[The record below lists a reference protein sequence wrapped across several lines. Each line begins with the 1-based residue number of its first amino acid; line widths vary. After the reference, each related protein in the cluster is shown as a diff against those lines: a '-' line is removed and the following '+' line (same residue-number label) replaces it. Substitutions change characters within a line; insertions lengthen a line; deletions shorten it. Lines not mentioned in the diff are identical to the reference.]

1 MVRIGIVDRNRCKP
15 KDCQKECYKFCPPVR
30 MGQEVITFDPE
41 TGQAIIS
48 EQLCEGTGICV
59 KKCPFGAIK
68 IINLP
73 EELEENLTHR
83 YGPNA
88 FKLYRLP
95 IPKPEKVTGLIGP
108 NGVGKT
114 TAMRILAGEI
124 KPNLGGYDNPP
135 EWDSIIKY
143 YRGSELQ
150 PYFEKMSNEELR
162 VVHKPQNITR
172 LPEVVKG
179 VVGGLLE
186 RVDERGIMR
195 KLAEELELKNLWDR
209 ELIVL
214 SGGEL
219 QRVAI
224 AATVARDADV
234 YLFDEPSSYEDIYQ
248 RLNIARV
255 IRRLADEEKTVICI
269 EHDLALVDYLSD
281 SVCMFYGTPRA
292 YGVVSHPHGVRE
304 GINIYLDGFLPDENL
319 RFRVEPIRF
328 HTSPTPSGGWES
340 QEILLSFEQMGKSYD
355 GFSLKVEGGKIHR
368 GEVIGI
374 IGPNGIGKTTF
385 IKLLAGEIP
394 PDEGE
399 PPEEDIKVSYKP
411 QYLRA
416 NYEGTVQLLLREAGG
431 KRASSS
437 AFKSDV
443 LKPLELENLLDRSV
457 KELSGGELQGVAI
470 AACLSREADIYLL
483 DEPSAFLS
491 SEQRLIM
498 ARMVRRVIENWQV
511 AAFIVEH
518 DIIGVDSLSD
528 SLMVFSGVPG
538 VRGEAASPTDLRTG
552 MNQFLK
558 VLNITFR
565 RDPEN
570 GRPRINKED
579 SRLDRLQKEQ
589 GEYYYIP
596 LGKE

>member
-15 KDCQKECYKFCPPVR
+15 KDCRKECYKFCPPVR
-30 MGQEVITFDPE
+30 MGNEAITFDPD
-41 TGQAIIS
+41 TGQAVIS

-59 KKCPFGAIK
+59 KKCPFKAIR

-73 EELEENLTHR
+73 EELEKDLTHR
-83 YGPNA
+83 YGPNT

-95 IPKPEKVTGLIGP
+95 IPQLEKVTGLIGP

-114 TAMRILAGEI
+114 TALRILAGEI
-124 KPNLGGYDNPP
+124 KPNLGEYENPP
-135 EWDSIIKY
+135 DWDSIIRH

-150 PYFEKMSNEELR
+150 PYFEKISNEELR

-179 VVGGLLE
+179 VVGELLE
-186 RVDERGIMR
+186 RVDERGIMK

-209 ELIVL
+209 ELKVL

-224 AATVARDADV
+224 AATIARDANV

-248 RLNIARV
+248 RLNIAKA
-255 IRRLADEEKTVICI
+255 IRKLADEKKTVICI

-281 SVCMFYGTPRA
+281 AVCMFYGTPGV

-319 RFRVEPIRF
+319 RFRAEPIRF
-328 HTSPTPSGGWES
+328 HMSPTPSGGWES
-340 QEILLSFEQMGKSYD
+340 QEILLKFGYMKKSYN
-355 GFSLKVEGGKIHR
+355 GFSLKVEGGEIHR
-368 GEVIGI
+368 GEVVGI

-385 IKLLAGEIP
+385 IKLLAGEIQ
-394 PDEGE
+394 PDEGQPVE
-399 PPEEDIKVSYKP
+399 KEIKISYKP

-416 NYEGTVQLLLREAGG
+416 DYDGEVQTLLKEAGG
-431 KRASSS
+431 NRATSSE
-437 AFKSDV
+437 FRSDV
-443 LKPLELENLLDRSV
+443 IKPLELESLLDRSV
-457 KELSGGELQGVAI
+457 KDLSGGELQSVAI
-470 AACLSREADIYLL
+470 AACLAREADVYLL

-498 ARMVRRVIENWQV
+498 ARTVRRVIEKWLS

-538 VRGEAASPTDLRTG
+538 VRGEASRPTDLRTG
-552 MNQFLK
+552 MNNFLK
-558 VLNITFR
+558 GLNITFR

-570 GRPRINKED
+570 GRPRINKEN

-589 GEYYYIP
+589 GEYYYVP
-596 LGKE
+596 LTKE

>member
-15 KDCQKECYKFCPPVR
+15 KDCRKECYKFCPPVR
-30 MGQEVITFDPE
+30 MGNEAITFDPD
-41 TGQAIIS
+41 TGQAVIS

-59 KKCPFGAIK
+59 KKCPFKAIR

-73 EELEENLTHR
+73 EELEKDLTHR
-83 YGPNA
+83 YGPNT

-95 IPKPEKVTGLIGP
+95 IPQLEKVTGLIGP

-114 TAMRILAGEI
+114 TALRILAGEI
-124 KPNLGGYDNPP
+124 KPNLGEYENPP
-135 EWDSIIKY
+135 DWDSIIRH

-150 PYFEKMSNEELR
+150 PYFEKISNEELR

-179 VVGGLLE
+179 VVGELLE
-186 RVDERGIMR
+186 RVDERGIMK

-209 ELIVL
+209 ELKVL

-224 AATVARDADV
+224 AATIARDANV

-248 RLNIARV
+248 RLNIAKA
-255 IRRLADEEKTVICI
+255 IRKLADEKKTVICI

-281 SVCMFYGTPRA
+281 AVCMFYGTPGV

-319 RFRVEPIRF
+319 RFRAEPIRF
-328 HTSPTPSGGWES
+328 HMSPTPSGGWES
-340 QEILLSFEQMGKSYD
+340 QETLLKFGYMKKSYN
-355 GFSLKVEGGKIHR
+355 GFSLKVEGGEIHR
-368 GEVIGI
+368 GEVVGI

-385 IKLLAGEIP
+385 IKLLAGEIQ
-394 PDEGE
+394 PDEGQPVE
-399 PPEEDIKVSYKP
+399 KEIKISYKP

-416 NYEGTVQLLLREAGG
+416 DYDGEVQTLLKEAGG
-431 KRASSS
+431 NRATSSE
-437 AFKSDV
+437 FRSDV
-443 LKPLELENLLDRSV
+443 IKPLELESLLDRSV
-457 KELSGGELQGVAI
+457 KDLSGGELQSVAI
-470 AACLSREADIYLL
+470 AACLAREADVYLL

-498 ARMVRRVIENWQV
+498 ARTVRRVIEKWLS

-538 VRGEAASPTDLRTG
+538 VRGEASRPTDLRTG
-552 MNQFLK
+552 MNNFLK
-558 VLNITFR
+558 GLNITFR

-570 GRPRINKED
+570 GRPRINKEN

-589 GEYYYIP
+589 GEYYYVP
-596 LGKE
+596 LTKE

>member
-1 MVRIGIVDRNRCKP
+1 MVRVGIVDRNRCKP
-15 KDCQKECYKFCPPVR
+15 KDCHKECYRYCPPVR
-30 MGQEVITFDPE
+30 IGNEAITFDPQ

-48 EQLCEGTGICV
+48 EQLCQGTGICV
-59 KKCPFGAIK
+59 KKCPFKAIR

-73 EELEENLTHR
+73 EELERDLTHR
-83 YGPNA
+83 YGPNT

-95 IPKPEKVTGLIGP
+95 IPQFERVTGLIGP

-114 TAMRILAGEI
+114 TALRILAGEI
-124 KPNLGGYDNPP
+124 RPNLGEYGNPP
-135 EWDSIIKY
+135 DWDSIIRH

-150 PYFEKMSNEELR
+150 PYFEKISNGELR

-179 VVGGLLE
+179 VVGELLE
-186 RVDERGIMR
+186 RVDERGIMK
-195 KLAEELELKNLWDR
+195 KLAEELELKSLWDR
-209 ELIVL
+209 ELRVL

-224 AATVARDADV
+224 AATIARDANV

-248 RLNIARV
+248 RLNIARA
-255 IRRLADEEKTVICI
+255 IRKLADEKKTVICI

-281 SVCMFYGTPRA
+281 AVCMFYGTPGV

-319 RFRVEPIRF
+319 RFRAEPIRF

-340 QEILLSFEQMGKSYD
+340 QEILLKFGYMKKSYN
-355 GFSLKVEGGKIHR
+355 GFSLEVKGGEIHR

-385 IKLLAGEIP
+385 IKLLAGEIQ
-394 PDEGE
+394 PDEGQPVE
-399 PPEEDIKVSYKP
+399 RKIKISYKP

-416 NYEGTVQLLLREAGG
+416 DYDGEVQTLLKEAGG
-431 KRASSS
+431 NRATSSE
-437 AFKSDV
+437 FRSDV
-443 LKPLELENLLDRSV
+443 LKPLELEGLLDRSV
-457 KELSGGELQGVAI
+457 KDLSGGELQSVAI
-470 AACLSREADIYLL
+470 AACLAREADVYLL

-498 ARMVRRVIENWQV
+498 ARTVRRVIEKWLS

-528 SLMVFSGVPG
+528 SLMVFSGIPG
-538 VRGEAASPTDLRTG
+538 VRGEASRPTDLRTG
-552 MNQFLK
+552 MNNFLK
-558 VLNITFR
+558 GLNITFR

-570 GRPRINKED
+570 GRPRINKEN

-589 GEYYYIP
+589 GEYYYVP
-596 LGKE
+596 LTKE

>member
-1 MVRIGIVDRNRCKP
+1 
-15 KDCQKECYKFCPPVR
+15 
-30 MGQEVITFDPE
+30 MGEEIITFDPD

-48 EQLCEGTGICV
+48 EKLCQGTALCT
-59 KKCPFGAIK
+59 KKCPFKAIN

-114 TAMRILAGEI
+114 TAVRILAGEI
-124 KPNLGGYDNPP
+124 KPNLGNYEDPP
-135 EWDSIIKY
+135 EWDTIIKY

-150 PYFEKMSNEELR
+150 PYFEKMSNEELLI
-162 VVHKPQNITR
+162 VHKPQNITR

-179 VVGGLLE
+179 LTGELLE
-186 RVDERGIMR
+186 RVDERGIIK
-195 KLAEELELKNLWDR
+195 KLAEELELKNLWGR
-209 ELIVL
+209 ELKVL

-255 IRRLADEEKTVICI
+255 IRRLADEKKTVICV

-281 SVCMFYGTPRA
+281 SVCMFYGTAGA
-292 YGVVSHPHGVRE
+292 YGVVSNPHGARE
-304 GINIYLDGFLPDENL
+304 GINIYLAGFLPDENL

-328 HTSPTPSGGWES
+328 HTSPTPSTGWKG
-340 QEILLSFEQMGKSYD
+340 QEILLSFGQMKKSYN
-355 GFSLKVEGGKIHR
+355 GFSLKVEGGEIHR

-399 PPEEDIKVSYKP
+399 PPEKDIKVSYKP
-411 QYLRA
+411 QYLKA
-416 NYEGTVQLLLREAGG
+416 DYEGTVEMLLREAGG
-431 KRASSS
+431 KMASSS

-443 LKPLELENLLDRSV
+443 IKPLEMENLLDRSIR
-457 KELSGGELQGVAI
+457 ELSGGELQSTAI
-470 AACLSREADIYLL
+470 AACLSQEADIYLL

-498 ARMVRRVIENWQV
+498 ARTVRRVIENWKV

-518 DIIGVDSLSD
+518 DIIGIDSLSD

-538 VRGEAASPTDLRTG
+538 VKGEAATPTDLRTG

-558 VLNITFR
+558 ALNITFR

-579 SRLDRLQKEQ
+579 SRLDRSQKEQ

-596 LGKE
+596 IQKE

>member
-15 KDCQKECYKFCPPVR
+15 KDCQKECYRFCPPVR
-30 MGQEVITFDPE
+30 MGDEVITFSPD
-41 TGQAIIS
+41 TGRALIS
-48 EQLCEGTGICV
+48 EQMCTGCGICV
-59 KKCPFGAIK
+59 KKCPFGAIR

-95 IPKPEKVTGLIGP
+95 IPKPERVTGLIGP

-114 TAMRILAGEI
+114 TALRILAGEI
-124 KPNLGGYDNPP
+124 KPNLGDYESPP
-135 EWDSIIKY
+135 DWDTIIRHF
-143 YRGSELQ
+143 RGSELQ
-150 PYFEKMSNEELR
+150 PYFEKLSTGELR
-162 VVHKPQNITR
+162 IVHKPQNITR

-179 VVGGLLE
+179 VVGELLE
-186 RVDERGIMR
+186 RVDERGVMR
-195 KLAEELELKNLWDR
+195 KLAEELELKKLWDR
-209 ELIVL
+209 ELKVL

-255 IRRLADEEKTVICI
+255 IRKLADENRTVICI

-281 SVCMFYGTPRA
+281 SVCMFYGTTGA

-319 RFRVEPIRF
+319 RFRDEPIRF
-328 HTSPTPSGGWES
+328 HTSPLPSGGWES
-340 QEILLSFEQMGKSYD
+340 QEVLLSFGRMKKSYG
-355 GFSLKVEGGKIHR
+355 GFSLRVEGGKIHK
-368 GEVIGI
+368 GEVVGI

-385 IKLLAGEIP
+385 IKLLAGVIT

-399 PPEEDIKVSYKP
+399 PPQEDVKISYKP
-411 QYLRA
+411 QYLKA
-416 NYEGTVQLLLREAGG
+416 SYDGTVQLLLKETGG
-431 KRASSS
+431 KRATSS
-437 AFKSDV
+437 AFRSDV
-443 LKPLELENLLDRSV
+443 LKPLEVENLLDRQV
-457 KELSGGELQGVAI
+457 NELSGGELQSVAI

-491 SEQRLIM
+491 SEQRLRM
-498 ARMVRRVIENWQV
+498 ARTIRRVIENWHV
-511 AAFIVEH
+511 AAFVVEH

-528 SLMVFSGVPG
+528 SLMVFSGIPG
-538 VRGEAASPTDLRTG
+538 VEGVASPPTDLRTG

-570 GRPRINKED
+570 GRPRINKEN

-589 GEYYYIP
+589 GEYYYVP
-596 LGKE
+596 SGKE

>member
-1 MVRIGIVDRNRCKP
+1 MVRIAIVDRERCKP
-15 KDCQKECYKFCPPVR
+15 KDCQKECYRFCPVAR
-30 MGQEVITFDPE
+30 MGEEVITFDPD
-41 TGQAIIS
+41 TGQAVIS
-48 EQLCEGTGICV
+48 EKLCQGTALCT
-59 KKCPFGAIK
+59 KKCPFKAIK

-73 EELEENLTHR
+73 GELEENLTHR

-114 TAMRILAGEI
+114 TAMKILAGEI
-124 KPNLGGYDNPP
+124 KPNLGNYENPP
-135 EWDSIIKY
+135 DWSTIIKH

-150 PYFEKMSNEELR
+150 PYFEKMSSGELR
-162 VVHKPQNITR
+162 IVHKPQNITR

-179 VVGGLLE
+179 VVGELLE
-186 RVDERGIMR
+186 RVDERGVIR
-195 KLAEELELKNLWDR
+195 KIAEELELKDIWDR
-209 ELIVL
+209 ELKVL

-224 AATVARDADV
+224 AAAVARDADV

-255 IRRLADEEKTVICI
+255 IRRLADEKKTVICV

-281 SVCMFYGTPRA
+281 AVCMFYGNPGA
-292 YGVVSHPHGVRE
+292 YGVVSNPHGVRE
-304 GINIYLDGFLPDENL
+304 GINIYLAGFLPDENL
-319 RFRVEPIRF
+319 RFRAEPIRF
-328 HTSPTPSGGWES
+328 HTSPTPSAGWKGREV
-340 QEILLSFEQMGKSYD
+340 LLSFGEMRKSYD
-355 GFSLKVEGGKIHR
+355 GFSLKVEGGEIHR

-385 IKLLAGEIP
+385 IKLLAGEIQ

-399 PPEEDIKVSYKP
+399 PPKKDIKVSYKP
-411 QYLRA
+411 QYLKS
-416 NYEGTVQLLLREAGG
+416 NYDGTVEMLLRETGG
-431 KRASSS
+431 KRAESST
-437 AFKSDV
+437 FKSDV
-443 LKPLELENLLDRSV
+443 IKPLELEGLLDRPV
-457 KELSGGELQGVAI
+457 NELSGGELQSAAI
-470 AACLSREADIYLL
+470 AACLSRSADIYLL

-498 ARMVRRVIENWQV
+498 ARTVRRVIESWQV
-511 AAFIVEH
+511 AAFVVEH

-528 SLMVFSGVPG
+528 SLMVFSGIPG
-538 VRGEAASPTDLRTG
+538 VKGEAKAPTDLRTG

-558 VLNITFR
+558 ALNITFR

-579 SRLDRLQKEQ
+579 SRLDKLQKEQ
-589 GEYYYIP
+589 GEYYYVP
-596 LGKE
+596 VGKE

>member
-15 KDCQKECYKFCPPVR
+15 KDCQKECYRFCPPVR
-30 MGQEVITFDPE
+30 MGDEVITFSPD
-41 TGQAIIS
+41 TGRALIS
-48 EQLCEGTGICV
+48 EQMCTGCGICV
-59 KKCPFGAIK
+59 KKCPFGAIR

-95 IPKPEKVTGLIGP
+95 IPKPERVTGLIGP

-114 TAMRILAGEI
+114 TALRILAGEI
-124 KPNLGGYDNPP
+124 RPNLGDYESPP
-135 EWDSIIKY
+135 DWDTIIRHF
-143 YRGSELQ
+143 RGSELQ
-150 PYFEKMSNEELR
+150 PYFEKLSTGDLR
-162 VVHKPQNITR
+162 IVHKPQNITR

-179 VVGGLLE
+179 VVGELLE
-186 RVDERGIMR
+186 RVDERGVMR
-195 KLAEELELKNLWDR
+195 KLAEELELKKLWDR
-209 ELIVL
+209 ELKVL

-255 IRRLADEEKTVICI
+255 IRKLADENRTVICI

-281 SVCMFYGTPRA
+281 SVCMFYGTPGA

-319 RFRVEPIRF
+319 RFRDEPIRF
-328 HTSPTPSGGWES
+328 HTSPLPSGGWES
-340 QEILLSFEQMGKSYD
+340 QEVLLSFGRMKKSYG
-355 GFSLKVEGGKIHR
+355 GFSLRVEGGKIHK
-368 GEVIGI
+368 GEVVGI

-385 IKLLAGEIP
+385 IKLLAGVIT

-399 PPEEDIKVSYKP
+399 PPQEDVKISYKP
-411 QYLRA
+411 QYLKA
-416 NYEGTVQLLLREAGG
+416 SYDGTVQLLLKETGG
-431 KRASSS
+431 KRATSS
-437 AFKSDV
+437 AFRSDV
-443 LKPLELENLLDRSV
+443 LKPLEVENLLDRQV
-457 KELSGGELQGVAI
+457 NELSGGELQSVAI

-491 SEQRLIM
+491 SEQRLRM
-498 ARMVRRVIENWQV
+498 ARTIRRVIENWHV
-511 AAFIVEH
+511 AAFVVEH

-528 SLMVFSGVPG
+528 SLMVFSGIPG
-538 VRGEAASPTDLRTG
+538 VEGVASPPTDLRTG

-570 GRPRINKED
+570 GRPRINKEN

-589 GEYYYIP
+589 GEYYYVP
-596 LGKE
+596 SGKE